1 MEQEE
6 LGAGAKKEEEKT
18 VAEDKLPCA
27 AIQSEFL
34 PQAAAAASSNGP
46 ACPDRKYDDPIL

>member
-6 LGAGAKKEEEKT
+6 LGAGAKKEEEMT
-18 VAEDKLPCA
+18 VAENKLPCA

>member
-18 VAEDKLPCA
+18 VAENKSPCA

-34 PQAAAAASSNGP
+34 PQAAAAVSSNGP
-46 ACPDRKYDDPIL
+46 ACPVRKYDDPIL